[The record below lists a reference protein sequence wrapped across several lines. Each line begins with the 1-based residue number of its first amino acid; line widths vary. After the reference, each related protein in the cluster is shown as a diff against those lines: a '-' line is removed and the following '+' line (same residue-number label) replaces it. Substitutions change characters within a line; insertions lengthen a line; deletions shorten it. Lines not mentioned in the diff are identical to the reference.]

1 MIKDGSL
8 ITILN
13 RRFWK
18 VFLPLADLSVQL
30 ILPAIM
36 LTFLHIGFYQEPA
49 IEIHGL
55 NRQ

>member
-36 LTFLHIGFYQEPA
+36 LTFLHIGFYREPV

-55 NRQ
+55 NTQ